1 MNDPNAKTSWAEL
14 MAKLQ
19 KERDELAL
27 KMHLGKK
34 EALAE
39 WEKLE
44 SNWNRLKAVKGPS
57 LKEAAAETAAGVGTA
72 LEAAAGELK
81 KGYEKIRKLL

>member
-1 MNDPNAKTSWAEL
+1 MDKDRAKEAWDDFV
-14 MAKLQ
+14 AKLSR
-19 KERDELAL
+19 ERDELAL

-34 EALAE
+34 EAQAE

-44 SNWNRLKAVKGPS
+44 AKWNHVKAVKGPPM
-57 LKEAAAETAAGVGTA
+57 KEAAAETARNVGSA
-72 LEAAAGELK
+72 LDQAADELK

>member
-1 MNDPNAKTSWAEL
+1 MDKEHAKQSWDDL
-14 MAKLQ
+14 MARLA

-34 EALAE
+34 EAQAE
-39 WEKLE
+39 WEALE
-44 SNWNRLKAVKGPS
+44 AKWNHLRSVKGPPIR
-57 LKEAAAETAAGVGTA
+57 EAAADAARGVGSA
-72 LEAAAGELK
+72 LDQAADELK

>member
-1 MNDPNAKTSWAEL
+1 MDKEAAKRSWDEII
-14 MAKLQ
+14 AKLT
-19 KERDELAL
+19 KEREELAL

-34 EALAE
+34 EAQAE

-44 SNWNRLKAVKGPS
+44 AKWKHLKTVKAPPV
-57 LKEAAAETAAGVGTA
+57 KEAAAETARGVGTA
-72 LEAAAGELK
+72 IELAAEELK

>member
-1 MNDPNAKTSWAEL
+1 MSEESGKSSWDEL
-14 MAKLQ
+14 MARLAQ
-19 KERDELAL
+19 ERDELAL
-27 KMHLGKK
+27 KLHLGKK

-44 SNWNRLKAVKGPS
+44 ARWKELRAVKGPP
-57 LKEAAAETAAGVGTA
+57 LKEAAAETAQGLGSA

-81 KGYEKIRKLL
+81 KGYEKLRKIL

>member
-1 MNDPNAKTSWAEL
+1 MDTRDGKMDWDEL
-14 MAKLQ
+14 VARIK

-27 KMHLGKK
+27 KMHLGRKD
-34 EALAE
+34 LADE

-44 SNWNRLKAVKGPS
+44 AKWKELKAVKGPA
-57 LKEAAAETAAGVGTA
+57 LTEAASQTAKGVGSA
-72 LEAAAGELK
+72 MELAAEELK

>member
-1 MNDPNAKTSWAEL
+1 MDKDRAKEAWDDVV
-14 MAKLQ
+14 AKLSR
-19 KERDELAL
+19 ERDELAL

-34 EALAE
+34 EAQAE

-44 SNWNRLKAVKGPS
+44 AKWNHVKAVKGPPM
-57 LKEAAAETAAGVGTA
+57 KEAAAETARNVGSA
-72 LEAAAGELK
+72 LDQAADELK